1 MYFKKSFPVIA
12 SIALSFFLIDCSS
25 NSSQKNGEQQS
36 NPQDSLQPT
45 NTVTSAMHSTL
56 PPGTIALDKLPKG
69 VKKFTSKFYPGYKVI
84 HAASDP
90 LCGGEDAIDVSIVK
104 KNSPNFSLIFKP
116 DGSFV
121 QQEQDVPL
129 NTAPGKIKDV
139 LKAKYADY
147 TVGNQI
153 ERLILADKTE
163 QYLVDLTKG
172 TISKEVIFDNNGT
185 VVCEN

>member
-1 MYFKKSFPVIA
+1 MHFKKSFNVIA
-12 SIALSFFLIDCSS
+12 LIALSFFLINCRS
-25 NSSQKNGEQQS
+25 NSSQKNREQQS
-36 NPQDSLQPT
+36 YTQDSVKTT
-45 NTVTSAMHSTL
+45 NAYTSPSYSPL
-56 PPGTIALDKLPKG
+56 PPGEITLDKLPKG
-69 VKKFTSKFYPGYKVI
+69 VKEFTGKFYPGYKIV

-90 LCGGEDAIDVSIVK
+90 LCGGGDAIDVSIEK
-104 KNSPNFSLIFKP
+104 ENLPNFSLIFKP

-129 NTAPGKIKDV
+129 STASGKIKDV
-139 LKAKYADY
+139 LKAKYSGY
-147 TVGNQI
+147 TVSNQI
-153 ERLILADKTE
+153 EKLILADKTE